1 MINLF
6 NQIVIKFHE
15 KPSNQDVDI
24 GLLRKATSSFYF
36 KLMVWWKNNNK
47 RTYIIMHTE
56 TQLCVSTC
64 SRDANL
70 WTLET

>member
-15 KPSNQDVDI
+15 KPSNQVVDI

-36 KLMVWWKNNNK
+36 KLMVWWKNNIK
-47 RTYIIMHTE
+47 
-56 TQLCVSTC
+56 
-64 SRDANL
+64 
-70 WTLET
+70 